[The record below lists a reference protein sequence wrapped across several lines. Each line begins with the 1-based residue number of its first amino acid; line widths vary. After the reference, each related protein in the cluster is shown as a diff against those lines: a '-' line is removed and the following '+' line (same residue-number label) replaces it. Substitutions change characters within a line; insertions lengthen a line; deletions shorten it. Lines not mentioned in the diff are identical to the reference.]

1 MCKNYDA
8 DMPSKNYSSSDIN
21 SDYSEVTESNE
32 KTYDESNWQDL
43 MDDAID
49 FASTFSDTLSD
60 RDENV
65 ERNEEGSAYSASI
78 ESSDGGDD
86 DDD

>member
-8 DMPSKNYSSSDIN
+8 DIPNNYLTVEPSN
-21 SDYSEVTESNE
+21 DYSEVTESNE

-60 RDENV
+60 RE
-65 ERNEEGSAYSASI
+65 
-78 ESSDGGDD
+78 
-86 DDD
+86 